1 MPNLTRFFS
10 PILVQKGV
18 SLGQDW
24 EGLVSLGQNFGHL
37 VSLGQDLKGLV
48 SLGQS

>member
-24 EGLVSLGQNFGHL
+24 RGLVSLGQ
-37 VSLGQDLKGLV
+37 DRKGLV